1 MRSVRLISLPDH
13 ARPGVSTWPP
23 HYAAVRDWLKSKG
36 VSALTD
42 RSGVVQ
48 RSGTGS
54 GPTQTGT
61 VVNGSAE
68 AYIQSVAIAIKSLP
82 L

>member
-42 RSGVVQ
+42 RSGVVYYTIGMEQ
-48 RSGTGS
+48 DGW
-54 GPTQTGT
+54 PT
-61 VVNGSAE
+61 VLRLLEES
-68 AYIQSVAIAIKSLP
+68 
-82 L
+82 